1 MPDVA
6 KGGLFVAAAVATG
19 LLAGLL
25 LPSWIDTA
33 RETARTRPAAQV
45 PSYPTMPSVVG
56 QSLDQAGGE
65 LERREITYVTDAPG
79 IVEDTLPEL
88 LEVCESE
95 PGAGSDVRGSA
106 RLHTAIA
113 GTCGI

>member
-6 KGGLFVAAAVATG
+6 KGGIFVAAAVATG

-25 LPSWIDTA
+25 LPSWIGAAPETPRKRTA
-33 RETARTRPAAQV
+33 AHV

-56 QSLDQAGGE
+56 RSLDEADGE
-65 LERREITYVTDAPG
+65 LRRREITYETDAPG

-95 PGAGSDVRGSA
+95 PGAGSDVRGSVH
-106 RLHTAIA
+106 LQTAIR